1 MKQNS
6 DSIVGFTAWAAGAFD
21 STYVLTLSPNA
32 DGSDQPLWTAASK
45 YSELHRPRYIAL
57 TNHYFAYSQT
67 QSALRA
73 LNEDSCFF
81 ACKLTAIRLLCHS
94 TPSSLW
100 ICLQMCIEWKK
111 CTLSS
116 VFCWRTTGYSPPM
129 RMTFYLPAW
138 LNAQESRKY
147 ASEGVRIW

>member
-45 YSELHRPRYIAL
+45 CPELYRPQSIAL

-67 QSALRA
+67 QSALKA
-73 LNEDSCFF
+73 LNGDSCFF
-81 ACKLTAIRLLCHS
+81 ACKLAAIRLLCHS
-94 TPSSLW
+94 TPHRCSYGLA
-100 ICLQMCIEWKK
+100 CRYVLKK
-111 CTLSS
+111 ILCTLSS

-129 RMTFYLPAW
+129 CQPECSTKSKSMPIRA
-138 LNAQESRKY
+138 
-147 ASEGVRIW
+147 

>member
-45 YSELHRPRYIAL
+45 CPELYRPQSIAL

-67 QSALRA
+67 QSALKA
-73 LNEDSCFF
+73 LNEDSCSF
-81 ACKLTAIRLLCHS
+81 ACKLAAIRLLCHS
-94 TPSSLW
+94 TPLSLFLW
-100 ICLQMCIEWKK
+100 TCLQMCIEKNIMHFI
-111 CTLSS
+111 LSILLAYYWIQS
-116 VFCWRTTGYSPPM
+116 THVHDLLLAS
-129 RMTFYLPAW
+129 
-138 LNAQESRKY
+138 LNAQQSQKVCR
-147 ASEGVRIW
+147 